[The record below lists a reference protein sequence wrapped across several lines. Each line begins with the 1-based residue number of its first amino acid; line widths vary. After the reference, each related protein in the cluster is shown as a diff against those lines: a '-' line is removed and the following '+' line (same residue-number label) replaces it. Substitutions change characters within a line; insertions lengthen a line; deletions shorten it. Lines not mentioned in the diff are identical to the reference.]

1 MRDLAAGGVGEE
13 GLLQAAA
20 LATVVEIGESEDVVT
35 RDRPHYNNTGLCRAQ
50 IWRSGTHARKK
61 FKIWAH
67 KKCDISSTPQKAA
80 PFMF

>member
-50 IWRSGTHARKK
+50 IWRSGTHARNSVKYVGT
-61 FKIWAH
+61 
-67 KKCDISSTPQKAA
+67 ISSL
-80 PFMF
+80 